1 MEPVVS
7 ILLQALPVLAGAAST
22 ELAKRSI
29 GEAWDGIKK
38 ALQRR
43 YGAEHEAPRLLD
55 ELRATGAGAGAANI
69 AASGPSEVSKY
80 LATRL
85 SGYPL
90 DSDAEIIA
98 LAQQLAAALPP
109 AAATASVTMMA
120 DNMYGNVGHNA
131 GSITQNFSG
140 KA

>member
-55 ELRATGAGAGAANI
+55 ELRATGAGAANI
-69 AASGPSEVSKY
+69 AASGPSELSKY

-120 DNMYGNVGHNA
+120 DTMYGNVGHNA

>member
-1 MEPVVS
+1 MDPVVS
-7 ILLQALPVLAGAAST
+7 ILLQALPVLAGAAGT

-43 YGAEHEAPRLLD
+43 FGDEHEAPRLLD
-55 ELRATGAGAGAANI
+55 ELRATGAGAANI
-69 AASGPSEVSKY
+69 AASGPSEVTKY

-98 LAQQLAAALPP
+98 LAQQLAAALPSAP
-109 AAATASVTMMA
+109 ATASVAMTA
-120 DNMYGNVGHNA
+120 DTMYGNVGHNA